1 MENNPNDAYVPT
13 DSVNNHDDHDD
24 DDIDLD
30 EVVDCMTPVASESI
44 AAVDSHTVAVSPP
57 PWWSGIHQR
66 YQQLFVD
73 TPELLT
79 DFGKQIVSQFDVN
92 TMASSAIKEVCDQ
105 EEKLRHNTQNET
117 WV

>member
-1 MENNPNDAYVPT
+1 MEPTPNDTYVPT
-13 DSVNNHDDHDD
+13 PSENHDADNHDDI
-24 DDIDLD
+24 DDID
-30 EVVDCMTPVASESI
+30 VSECLSPSNSWSQPGGD
-44 AAVDSHTVAVSPP
+44 AHTAAVSPP

-92 TMASSAIKEVCDQ
+92 TMSSSAIKEVCDQ